1 MVAGSDHLHSVEVK
15 ELVEVQIVRI
25 PAVSTNKRAYS
36 PVHGGEWGFSI
47 LSERLGERFGGCE
60 GFHPRLAGT

>member
-1 MVAGSDHLHSVEVK
+1 MK
-15 ELVEVQIVRI
+15 ELAEVQIVRI

-36 PVHGGEWGFSI
+36 PAHGGEWGFSI
-47 LSERLGERFGGCE
+47 LSKRLGERFGGCE